1 MKLFADILKFL
12 VQVFPLLMEVIDAE
26 KERRQEKREKSVP
39 PASPPEFNPSDSV
52 TSDANP

>member
-12 VQVFPLLMEVIDAE
+12 VQVFPLLMEVVDAE
-26 KERRQEKREKSVP
+26 KERRKEKREKGLS

-52 TSDANP
+52 ATDTNP